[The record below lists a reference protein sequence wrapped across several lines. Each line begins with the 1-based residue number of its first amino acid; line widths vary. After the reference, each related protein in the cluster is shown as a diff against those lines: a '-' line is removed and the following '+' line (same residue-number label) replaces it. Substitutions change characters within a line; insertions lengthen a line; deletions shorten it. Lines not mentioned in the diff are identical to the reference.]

1 MRYDSVMSDV
11 VLREE
16 EVGVLRQL
24 SGWPG
29 SFESAA
35 GAAMRRMGFA
45 GVGEFGR
52 AQVGEA
58 GAAFRVAP
66 ERVWIR
72 TRDARVWEKAKE
84 ADLTLAPMLDL
95 TGSRRVFAV
104 SGEAERVEEVL
115 SRLAGVDFSEGAFEV
130 GGFALAEC
138 MGAGV
143 LFYRRGRGEFEVFVS
158 RSWGESFREAAE
170 VAGGVLSG
178 AE

>member
-72 TRDARVWEKAKE
+72 TRDAEG
-84 ADLTLAPMLDL
+84 L
-95 TGSRRVFAV
+95 G
-104 SGEAERVEEVL
+104 
-115 SRLAGVDFSEGAFEV
+115 EGAR
-130 GGFALAEC
+130 GGFDA
-138 MGAGV
+138 GADVGFDGV
-143 LFYRRGRGEFEVFVS
+143 ASGFCGF
-158 RSWGESFREAAE
+158 
-170 VAGGVLSG
+170 GGG
-178 AE
+178 GKG